1 MTQIRSYRDLIAW
14 QKAMDLVVYLY
25 RETAKLPDDE
35 RFGLRGQMRRSA
47 VRIPSTIAEGWGRR
61 STGDYVRF
69 LKIAQGSVYELLT
82 QAELARR
89 LGYDGHWRGICSRTD
104 EVGRIVYGLAR
115 SLKGAVDEASLSD
128 G

>member
-14 QKAMDLVVYLY
+14 QKAMDVVVYLY

-47 VRIPSTIAEGWGRR
+47 VRIPSTIAEGWARR
-61 STGDYVRF
+61 SSRDYLRF
-69 LKIAQGSVYELLT
+69 LRIAQGSVYELLT
-82 QAELARR
+82 QSELCRR
-89 LGYDGHWRGICSRTD
+89 LAFDGDWDGISSD
-104 EVGRIVYGLAR
+104 ANEVGRIVYGLAR
-115 SLKGAVDEASLSD
+115 SLENAFDSD

>member
-89 LGYDGHWRGICSRTD
+89 LWARRALEGHLL
-104 EVGRIVYGLAR
+104 VYGRGR
-115 SLKGAVDEASLSD
+115 SNRVWTGAISQGCGRRSFPR
-128 G
+128 